1 MTTFTETYNT
11 FKKSPTKE
19 VAKTVLTS
27 TTVINGKREPEF
39 ELDKAKKKKIK
50 TLKEESDEESDF
62 DFDSYEAL
70 GKALKEDNSQSLSAR
85 PKRNSSVQRRKLII
99 SDDEDDGNDGGS
111 KSNKMESEEEYDG
124 RYSDEEE
131 LYA

>member
-1 MTTFTETYNT
+1 MSAFNETYNT

-19 VAKTVLTS
+19 ITKTILTS
-27 TTVINGKREPEF
+27 TTVVNGKREAEF
-39 ELDKAKKKKIK
+39 DIEKSKKKKIK
-50 TLKEESDEESDF
+50 TAQESDSESDF

-70 GKALKEDNSQSLSAR
+70 GKALKDDSQSLSSR
-85 PKRNSSVQRRKLII
+85 PKRNSAAQRRKLVI
-99 SDDEDDGNDGGS
+99 SDDEDDFDNS
-111 KSNKMESEEEYDG
+111 KSDKMESEEEYNG